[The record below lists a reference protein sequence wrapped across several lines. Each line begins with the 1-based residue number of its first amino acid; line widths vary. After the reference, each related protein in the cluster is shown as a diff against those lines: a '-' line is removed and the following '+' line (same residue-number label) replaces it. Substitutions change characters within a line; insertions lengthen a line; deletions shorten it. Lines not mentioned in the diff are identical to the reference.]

1 MNKLLFAL
9 VFIISFLPLRVL
21 YAVSDVFYV
30 LLINFF
36 PYRKKV
42 IERNLKSSFSE
53 LSIQELKR
61 LRNQYYRHFS
71 DLIVEGIKNLTISKK
86 ELNKRLV
93 VENPE
98 VLKDII
104 AKNKSVLLISGHY
117 GNWEWMITSLGFLSP
132 FKAIG
137 IGMPLTNSFWNKSV
151 NKRRSRFGLQV
162 VYSGNYKDAINEE
175 GGPKA
180 ILTLSDQ
187 SPGSSENAYWTT
199 FLNQPTA
206 VLFGAEFMAHEY
218 QFTPV
223 FFSIRK
229 VKRGFYSLKLIP
241 FEKPL
246 IELNYGE
253 LTEWHTRLLEQE
265 IEQNPNYWLWSHKR
279 WKRQIPNDLNQLKSD
294 QKKRFEDRFRF
305 KKQVH

>member
-1 MNKLLFAL
+1 MNKLLFGL
-9 VFIISFLPLRVL
+9 ILILSYLPLRLL
-21 YAVSDVFYV
+21 YLLSDFFY
-30 LLINFF
+30 LLFITVF

-42 IERNLKSSFSE
+42 IERNLKFSFPD
-53 LSIQELKR
+53 LSIQQLNR
-61 LRNQYYRHFS
+61 LRNHFYRHFS

-86 ELNKRLV
+86 ELQKRLV
-93 VENPE
+93 VENPD
-98 VLKDII
+98 VLKDLIS
-104 AKNKSVLLISGHY
+104 KNNSVLLISGHY
-117 GNWEWMITSLGFLSP
+117 GNWEWMITSLAFLSP
-132 FKAIG
+132 FKTIG
-137 IGMPLTNSFWNKSV
+137 IGMPLTNSFWDKSV

-162 VYSGNYKDAINEE
+162 VHSGNYKDALNDGET
-175 GGPKA
+175 PKA

-199 FLNQPTA
+199 FLNQSTA
-206 VLFGAEFMAHEY
+206 VLFGSEFMAHEY

-229 VKRGFYSLKLIP
+229 VKRGYYSLKLIL

-265 IEQNPNYWLWSHKR
+265 IEQNPSYWLWSHKR
-279 WKRQIPNDLNQLKSD
+279 WKRQIPSDLAKLKED
-294 QKKRFEDRFRF
+294 QEKRFEERFRTE
-305 KKQVH
+305 K

>member
-1 MNKLLFAL
+1 MNKLLFGL
-9 VFIISFLPLRVL
+9 IVILSYLPLRLL
-21 YAVSDVFYV
+21 YLFSDFFYL
-30 LLINFF
+30 LLITIF

-42 IERNLKSSFSE
+42 IERNLKFSFPD
-53 LSIQELKR
+53 LSIQQLNR
-61 LRNQYYRHFS
+61 LRNHFYRHFS

-86 ELNKRLV
+86 ELQKRLV

-98 VLKDII
+98 VLDKL
-104 AKNKSVLLISGHY
+104 KERNTSLLLISGHY
-117 GNWEWMITSLGFLSP
+117 GNWEWMITSLAFLLP

-137 IGMPLTNSFWNKSV
+137 IGMPLTNSFWDKSV

-162 VYSGNYKDAINEE
+162 VHSKNYKEALYDGET
-175 GGPKA
+175 PKA

-206 VLFGAEFMAHEY
+206 VLFGSEFMAHEY

-229 VKRGFYSLKLIP
+229 VKRGYYSLKLIP

-246 IELNYGE
+246 IDLNYGE

-265 IEQNPNYWLWSHKR
+265 IEQNPSYWLWSHKR
-279 WKRQIPNDLNQLKSD
+279 WKRQVPSDLAKLKED
-294 QKKRFEDRFRF
+294 QEKRFEERFRTE
-305 KKQVH
+305 K

>member
-1 MNKLLFAL
+1 MNKLLFGL
-9 VFIISFLPLRVL
+9 ILILSYLPLRLLYLLSDLFYFLMITVL
-21 YAVSDVFYV
+21 
-30 LLINFF
+30 

-42 IERNLKSSFSE
+42 IERNLIFSFPE
-53 LSIQELKR
+53 LSQRELR
-61 LRNQYYRHFS
+61 ILRNQYYKHFS
-71 DLIVEGIKNLTISKK
+71 DLLVEGIKNLTISKK
-86 ELNKRLV
+86 ELKRRLV

-98 VLKDII
+98 VLDNLMNE
-104 AKNKSVLLISGHY
+104 NKSILLISGHY
-117 GNWEWMITSLGFLSP
+117 GNWEWMITSLAFLFP

-137 IGMPLTNSFWNKSV
+137 IGMPLTNSFWDKSV

-162 VYSGNYKDAINEE
+162 VHSGNYKEALKDEAV
-175 GGPKA
+175 PKA

-199 FLNQPTA
+199 FLQQPTA

-229 VKRGFYSLKLIP
+229 VKRGYYSLKFIA

-246 IELNYGE
+246 DQLNYGE
-253 LTEWHTRLLEQE
+253 LTEWHTHLLEQE
-265 IEQNPNYWLWSHKR
+265 IKMNPSYWLWSHKR
-279 WKRQIPNDLNQLKSD
+279 WKREIPDDINQLKTD
-294 QKKRFEDRFRF
+294 QKKRFDDRFRF
-305 KKQVH
+305 KK

>member
-1 MNKLLFAL
+1 MNKLLFGL
-9 VFIISFLPLRVL
+9 ILILSYLPLRLL
-21 YAVSDVFYV
+21 YLLSDFFYL
-30 LLINFF
+30 LLITIF

-42 IERNLKSSFSE
+42 IERNLKFSFPD
-53 LSIQELKR
+53 LSIQQLNL
-61 LRNQYYRHFS
+61 LRNHFYRHFS

-86 ELNKRLV
+86 ELQKRLV
-93 VENPE
+93 IENPE
-98 VLKDII
+98 VLDKL
-104 AKNKSVLLISGHY
+104 KERNTSLLLISGHY
-117 GNWEWMITSLGFLSP
+117 GNWEWMITSLAFLLP

-137 IGMPLTNSFWNKSV
+137 IGMPLTNSFWDKSV

-162 VYSGNYKDAINEE
+162 VHSKNYKEALYDGET
-175 GGPKA
+175 PKA

-206 VLFGAEFMAHEY
+206 VLFGSEFMAHEY
-218 QFTPV
+218 QFIPV

-229 VKRGFYSLKLIP
+229 VKRGYYSLKLIP

-246 IELNYGE
+246 IDLNYGE

-265 IEQNPNYWLWSHKR
+265 IEQNPSYWLWSHKR
-279 WKRQIPNDLNQLKSD
+279 WKRQVPSDLAKLKED
-294 QKKRFEDRFRF
+294 QEKRFEERFRTE
-305 KKQVH
+305 K

>member
-1 MNKLLFAL
+1 MNKLLFGL
-9 VFIISFLPLRVL
+9 ILILSYLPLRLL
-21 YAVSDVFYV
+21 YLLSDFFYL
-30 LLINFF
+30 LLITIF

-42 IERNLKSSFSE
+42 IERNLKFSFPD
-53 LSIQELKR
+53 LSIQQLNR
-61 LRNQYYRHFS
+61 LRNHFYRHFS

-86 ELNKRLV
+86 ELQKRLV
-93 VENPE
+93 IENPE
-98 VLKDII
+98 VLDKL
-104 AKNKSVLLISGHY
+104 KERNPSLLLISGHY
-117 GNWEWMITSLGFLSP
+117 GNWEWMITSLAFLSP
-132 FKAIG
+132 FKTIG
-137 IGMPLTNSFWNKSV
+137 IGMPLTNSFWDKSV

-162 VYSGNYKDAINEE
+162 VHSKNYKEALYDGET
-175 GGPKA
+175 PKA

-206 VLFGAEFMAHEY
+206 VLFGSEFMAHEY

-229 VKRGFYSLKLIP
+229 VKRGYYSLKLIP

-246 IELNYGE
+246 IDLNYGE

-265 IEQNPNYWLWSHKR
+265 IEQNPSYWLWSHKR
-279 WKRQIPNDLNQLKSD
+279 WKRQVPSDLAKLKED
-294 QKKRFEDRFRF
+294 QEKRFEERFRTE
-305 KKQVH
+305 K

>member
-1 MNKLLFAL
+1 MNKLLFGL
-9 VFIISFLPLRVL
+9 VFILSCLPLSVL
-21 YAVSDVFYV
+21 YILSDLFYL
-30 LLINFF
+30 LLISFF

-42 IERNLKSSFSE
+42 IERNLKSSFPK
-53 LSIQELKR
+53 LTNQELKR
-61 LRNQYYRHFS
+61 LRNQFYRHFS

-86 ELNKRLV
+86 ELQRRLI

-98 VLKDII
+98 FLDRLKNE
-104 AKNKSVLLISGHY
+104 NKSVLLISGHY
-117 GNWEWMITSLGFLSP
+117 GNWEWMITSLAFLSP

-137 IGMPLTNSFWNKSV
+137 IGMPLTNSFWDKSV

-162 VYSGNYKDAINEE
+162 VHSKNYKEALNDGET
-175 GGPKA
+175 PKA

-206 VLFGAEFMAHEY
+206 VLFGSEFMAHEY

-229 VKRGFYSLKLIP
+229 VKRGYYSLKFIP

-246 IELNYGE
+246 NQLNYGE
-253 LTEWHTRLLEQE
+253 LTEWHTHLLERE
-265 IEQNPNYWLWSHKR
+265 IKQNPSYWLWSHKR
-279 WKRQIPNDLNQLKSD
+279 WKRQIPENLIQLQAS
-294 QKKRFEDRFRF
+294 QKERFQNRFRSN
-305 KKQVH
+305 K

>member
-1 MNKLLFAL
+1 MNKLLFGL
-9 VFIISFLPLRVL
+9 ILILSYLPLRLL
-21 YAVSDVFYV
+21 YLLSDFFYL
-30 LLINFF
+30 LLITIF

-42 IERNLKSSFSE
+42 IERNLKFSFPD
-53 LSIQELKR
+53 LSIQQLNR
-61 LRNQYYRHFS
+61 LRNHFYRHFS

-86 ELNKRLV
+86 ELQKRLV
-93 VENPE
+93 VENPD
-98 VLKDII
+98 VLDKL
-104 AKNKSVLLISGHY
+104 KERNTSLLLISGHY
-117 GNWEWMITSLGFLSP
+117 GNWEWMITSLAFLLP

-137 IGMPLTNSFWNKSV
+137 IGMPLTNSFWDKSV

-162 VYSGNYKDAINEE
+162 VHSKNYKEALYDGET
-175 GGPKA
+175 PKA

-206 VLFGAEFMAHEY
+206 VLFGSEFMAHEY

-229 VKRGFYSLKLIP
+229 VKRGYYSLKLIP

-246 IELNYGE
+246 IDLNYGE

-265 IEQNPNYWLWSHKR
+265 IEQNPSYWLWSHKR
-279 WKRQIPNDLNQLKSD
+279 WKRQVPSDLAKLKED
-294 QKKRFEDRFRF
+294 QEERFEERFRTE
-305 KKQVH
+305 K

>member
-1 MNKLLFAL
+1 MNKLLFGL
-9 VFIISFLPLRVL
+9 VFILSCLPLSVL
-21 YAVSDVFYV
+21 YILSDLFYL
-30 LLINFF
+30 LLISFF

-42 IERNLKSSFSE
+42 IERNLKSSFPK
-53 LSIQELKR
+53 LTNQELKR
-61 LRNQYYRHFS
+61 LRNQFYRHFS

-86 ELNKRLV
+86 ELQRRLI

-98 VLKDII
+98 FLDRLKNE
-104 AKNKSVLLISGHY
+104 NKSVLLISGHY
-117 GNWEWMITSLGFLSP
+117 GNWEWMITSLAFLSP

-137 IGMPLTNSFWNKSV
+137 IGMPLTNSFWDKSV

-162 VYSGNYKDAINEE
+162 VHSKNYKEALNDGET
-175 GGPKA
+175 PKA

-206 VLFGAEFMAHEY
+206 VLFGSEFMAHEY

-229 VKRGFYSLKLIP
+229 VKRGYYSLKFIP

-246 IELNYGE
+246 NQLNYGE
-253 LTEWHTRLLEQE
+253 LTEWHTHLLERE
-265 IEQNPNYWLWSHKR
+265 IKQNPSYWLWSHKR
-279 WKRQIPNDLNQLKSD
+279 WKRQIPDDLNQLKTD
-294 QKKRFEDRFRF
+294 QENRFNDRFRSN
-305 KKQVH
+305 K

>member
-1 MNKLLFAL
+1 MNKLLFGL
-9 VFIISFLPLRVL
+9 ILILSYLPLRLL
-21 YAVSDVFYV
+21 YLLSDFFYL
-30 LLINFF
+30 LLITIF

-42 IERNLKSSFSE
+42 IERNLKFSFPD
-53 LSIQELKR
+53 LSIQQLNR
-61 LRNQYYRHFS
+61 LRNHFYRHFS

-86 ELNKRLV
+86 ELQKRLV
-93 VENPE
+93 IENPE
-98 VLKDII
+98 VLDKL
-104 AKNKSVLLISGHY
+104 KERNPSLLLISGHY
-117 GNWEWMITSLGFLSP
+117 GNWEWMITSLAFLLP

-137 IGMPLTNSFWNKSV
+137 IGMPLTNSFWDKSV

-162 VYSGNYKDAINEE
+162 VHSKNYKEALYDGET
-175 GGPKA
+175 PKA

-206 VLFGAEFMAHEY
+206 VLFGSEFMAHEY

-229 VKRGFYSLKLIP
+229 VKRGYYSLKLIP

-246 IELNYGE
+246 IDLNYGE

-265 IEQNPNYWLWSHKR
+265 IEQNPSYWLWSHKR
-279 WKRQIPNDLNQLKSD
+279 WKRQVPSDLAKLKED
-294 QKKRFEDRFRF
+294 QEKRFEERFRTE
-305 KKQVH
+305 K

>member
-1 MNKLLFAL
+1 MNKLLFGL
-9 VFIISFLPLRVL
+9 ILILSYLPLRLL
-21 YAVSDVFYV
+21 YLFSDFFYL
-30 LLINFF
+30 LLITIF

-42 IERNLKSSFSE
+42 IDRNLKFSFPELSPSE
-53 LSIQELKR
+53 LRI
-61 LRNQYYRHFS
+61 LRNQFYIHFS
-71 DLIVEGIKNLTISKK
+71 DLLVEGIKNLTISKK
-86 ELNKRLV
+86 ALKNRLV
-93 VENPE
+93 IENPE
-98 VLKDII
+98 VLDKLKERNTSLI
-104 AKNKSVLLISGHY
+104 LISGHY
-117 GNWEWMITSLGFLSP
+117 GNWEWMITSLAFLLP

-137 IGMPLTNSFWNKSV
+137 IGMPLTNSFWDKSV

-162 VYSGNYKDAINEE
+162 VHSKNYKEALNDGET
-175 GGPKA
+175 PKA

-206 VLFGAEFMAHEY
+206 VLFGSEFMAHEY

-229 VKRGFYSLKLIP
+229 VKRGYYSVKFIP

-246 IELNYGE
+246 NQLNYGE
-253 LTEWHTRLLEQE
+253 LTEWHTHLLERE
-265 IEQNPNYWLWSHKR
+265 IKQNPSYWLWSHKR
-279 WKRQIPNDLNQLKSD
+279 WKRQMPDDINQLKSD

-305 KKQVH
+305 KK

>member
-1 MNKLLFAL
+1 MNKLLFGL
-9 VFIISFLPLRVL
+9 ILILSYLPLRLL
-21 YAVSDVFYV
+21 YLLSDFFYL
-30 LLINFF
+30 LLITIF

-42 IERNLKSSFSE
+42 IERNLKFSFPD
-53 LSIQELKR
+53 LSIQQLNR
-61 LRNQYYRHFS
+61 LRNHFYRHFS

-86 ELNKRLV
+86 ELQKRLV
-93 VENPE
+93 VENPD
-98 VLKDII
+98 VLDKL
-104 AKNKSVLLISGHY
+104 KERNTSLLLISGHY
-117 GNWEWMITSLGFLSP
+117 GNWEWMITSLAFLLP

-137 IGMPLTNSFWNKSV
+137 IGMPLTNSFWDKSV

-162 VYSGNYKDAINEE
+162 VHSKNYKEALYDGET
-175 GGPKA
+175 PKA

-206 VLFGAEFMAHEY
+206 VLFGSEFMAHEY

-229 VKRGFYSLKLIP
+229 VKRGYYSLKLIP

-246 IELNYGE
+246 IDLNYGE

-265 IEQNPNYWLWSHKR
+265 IEQNPSYWLWSHKR
-279 WKRQIPNDLNQLKSD
+279 WKRQVPSDLAKLKED
-294 QKKRFEDRFRF
+294 QEKRFEERFRTE
-305 KKQVH
+305 K

>member
-1 MNKLLFAL
+1 MNKLLFGL
-9 VFIISFLPLRVL
+9 ILILSYLPLRLL
-21 YAVSDVFYV
+21 YLFSDFFY
-30 LLINFF
+30 LLLLTVF

-42 IERNLKSSFSE
+42 IDN
-53 LSIQELKR
+53 
-61 LRNQYYRHFS
+61 
-71 DLIVEGIKNLTISKK
+71 
-86 ELNKRLV
+86 
-93 VENPE
+93 
-98 VLKDII
+98 
-104 AKNKSVLLISGHY
+104 SVLLISGHY
-117 GNWEWMITSLGFLSP
+117 GNWEWMITSLAFLLP

-137 IGMPLTNSFWNKSV
+137 IGMPLTNSFWDKSV

-162 VYSGNYKDAINEE
+162 VHSKNYKEALYDGET
-175 GGPKA
+175 PKA

-206 VLFGAEFMAHEY
+206 VLFGSEFMAHEY

-229 VKRGFYSLKLIP
+229 VKRGYYSLKLIP

-246 IELNYGE
+246 IDLNYGE

-265 IEQNPNYWLWSHKR
+265 IEQNPSYWLWSHKR
-279 WKRQIPNDLNQLKSD
+279 WKRQVPSDLAKLKED
-294 QKKRFEDRFRF
+294 QEKRFEERFRTE
-305 KKQVH
+305 K

>member
-1 MNKLLFAL
+1 MNKLLFGL
-9 VFIISFLPLRVL
+9 ILILSYLPLRLL
-21 YAVSDVFYV
+21 YLLSDFFYL
-30 LLINFF
+30 LLITIF

-42 IERNLKSSFSE
+42 IERNLKFSFPD
-53 LSIQELKR
+53 LSIQQLNR
-61 LRNQYYRHFS
+61 LRNHFYRHFS

-86 ELNKRLV
+86 ELQKRLV
-93 VENPE
+93 IENPE
-98 VLKDII
+98 VLDKL
-104 AKNKSVLLISGHY
+104 KERNTSLLLISGHY
-117 GNWEWMITSLGFLSP
+117 GNWEWMITSLAFLLP

-137 IGMPLTNSFWNKSV
+137 IGMPLTNSFWDKSV

-162 VYSGNYKDAINEE
+162 VHSKNYKEALYDGET
-175 GGPKA
+175 PKA

-206 VLFGAEFMAHEY
+206 VLFGSEFMAHEY

-229 VKRGFYSLKLIP
+229 VKRGYYSLKLIP

-246 IELNYGE
+246 IDLNYGE

-265 IEQNPNYWLWSHKR
+265 IEQNPSYWLWSHKR
-279 WKRQIPNDLNQLKSD
+279 WKRQVPSDLAKLKED
-294 QKKRFEDRFRF
+294 QEKRFEERFRTE
-305 KKQVH
+305 K

>member
-1 MNKLLFAL
+1 MNKLLFGL
-9 VFIISFLPLRVL
+9 ILILSYLPLRVL
-21 YAVSDVFYV
+21 YLLSDFFYL
-30 LLINFF
+30 LLITIF

-42 IERNLKSSFSE
+42 IERNLKFSFPD
-53 LSIQELKR
+53 LSIQQLNR
-61 LRNQYYRHFS
+61 LRNHFYRHFS

-86 ELNKRLV
+86 ELQKRLV

-98 VLKDII
+98 VLDKL
-104 AKNKSVLLISGHY
+104 KERNTSLLLISGHY
-117 GNWEWMITSLGFLSP
+117 GNWEWMITSLAFLLP

-137 IGMPLTNSFWNKSV
+137 IGMPLTNSFWDKSV

-162 VYSGNYKDAINEE
+162 VHSKNYKEALYDGET
-175 GGPKA
+175 PKA

-206 VLFGAEFMAHEY
+206 VLFGSEFMAHEY

-229 VKRGFYSLKLIP
+229 VKRGYYSLKLIP

-246 IELNYGE
+246 IDLNYGE

-265 IEQNPNYWLWSHKR
+265 IEQNPSYWLWSHKR
-279 WKRQIPNDLNQLKSD
+279 WKRQVPSDLAKLKED
-294 QKKRFEDRFRF
+294 QEKRFEERFRTE
-305 KKQVH
+305 K

>member
-1 MNKLLFAL
+1 MNKLLFGL
-9 VFIISFLPLRVL
+9 ILILSYLPLRVL
-21 YAVSDVFYV
+21 YLLSDFFYL
-30 LLINFF
+30 LLITIF

-42 IERNLKSSFSE
+42 IERNLKFSFPD
-53 LSIQELKR
+53 LSIQQLNR
-61 LRNQYYRHFS
+61 LRNHFYRHFS

-86 ELNKRLV
+86 ELQKRLV
-93 VENPE
+93 IENPE
-98 VLKDII
+98 VLDKL
-104 AKNKSVLLISGHY
+104 KERNPSLLLISGHY
-117 GNWEWMITSLGFLSP
+117 GNWEWMITSLAFLLP

-137 IGMPLTNSFWNKSV
+137 IGMPLTNSFWDKSV

-162 VYSGNYKDAINEE
+162 VHSKNYKEALYDGET
-175 GGPKA
+175 PKA

-206 VLFGAEFMAHEY
+206 VLFGSEFMAHEY

-229 VKRGFYSLKLIP
+229 VKRGYYSLKLIP

-246 IELNYGE
+246 IDLNYGE

-265 IEQNPNYWLWSHKR
+265 IEQNPSYWLWSHKR
-279 WKRQIPNDLNQLKSD
+279 WKRQVPSDLAKLKED
-294 QKKRFEDRFRF
+294 QEKRFEERFRTE
-305 KKQVH
+305 K

>member
-1 MNKLLFAL
+1 MNKLLFGL

-21 YAVSDVFYV
+21 YAISDVFYV
-30 LLINFF
+30 LLISFF

-42 IERNLKSSFSE
+42 IERNLKSSFPE
-53 LSIQELKR
+53 LSILQLKR
-61 LRNQYYRHFS
+61 LRNHFYRHFS

-86 ELNKRLV
+86 ELQKRLV

-98 VLKDII
+98 DLKDLI

-117 GNWEWMITSLGFLSP
+117 GNWEWMITSLAFLSH

-162 VYSGNYKDAINEE
+162 VHSKNYKEALNDGET
-175 GGPKA
+175 PKA

-199 FLNQPTA
+199 FLNQPTG

-229 VKRGFYSLKLIP
+229 VKRGYYSLKLIP

-253 LTEWHTRLLEQE
+253 LTEWHTRLLEYE
-265 IEQNPNYWLWSHKR
+265 IEQNPSYWLWSHKR
-279 WKRQIPNDLNQLKSD
+279 WKRQVPSDLAKLKEV
-294 QKKRFEDRFRF
+294 QEKRFEERFRTE
-305 KKQVH
+305 K